1 MRIRNKI
8 LGNYKKNTNTNFQ
21 KIIGGKQMKKTII
34 VFLAIMMSVGLLA
47 ACGSTEK
54 ANKKS
59 GDKKV
64 LVMATS
70 ADYPPFE
77 YVETGKSDEIKGFDV
92 DLAKAIA
99 KNLGYKVEIKDMDF
113 SGLVQS
119 LKSGQADFV
128 LAGMT
133 PTEKRKKNVD
143 FSDIYYT
150 AQHLVVSKKDS
161 GIEKVE
167 DLKGKTVGV
176 QLGSIQEGKA
186 EEINKQV
193 PIKIENRNRIPD
205 LIQEIKS
212 GRFDA
217 AIIEDT
223 VAKGYFEKEQD
234 FKGFT
239 ISDDPKEA
247 GSAIAFPKNSD
258 LTEKFNKELKK
269 MKENGEL
276 QKLVVKW
283 FGGEE

>member
-1 MRIRNKI
+1 MK
-8 LGNYKKNTNTNFQ
+8 
-21 KIIGGKQMKKTII
+21 KIIIFAFTMI
-34 VFLAIMMSVGLLA
+34 LLTGVLS
-47 ACGSTEK
+47 ACG
-54 ANKKS
+54 KS
-59 GDKKV
+59 ENAKTDDKKA

-77 YVETGKSDEIKGFDV
+77 YVETGKSDEIIGFDV

-99 KNLGYKVEIKDMDF
+99 GKLGYEIEVKDTDF
-113 SGLVQS
+113 GGLIQS

-133 PTEKRKKNVD
+133 PTEERKKNVD

-150 AQHLVVSKKDS
+150 ASHMIVSKKDS
-161 GIEKVE
+161 GIETLE

-186 EEINKQV
+186 EEIKETV
-193 PIKIENRNRIPD
+193 AITVENRNRIPE
-205 LIQEIKS
+205 LIQEIKT

-223 VAKGYFEKEQD
+223 VAKGFFENDKELV
-234 FKGFT
+234 GFT
-239 ISDDPKEA
+239 ISDDPEEA
-247 GSAIAFPKNSD
+247 GSAIAFPKNSE
-258 LTEKFNKELKK
+258 LTEKFNKELQK

-276 QKLVVKW
+276 QEIVVKW

>member
-1 MRIRNKI
+1 
-8 LGNYKKNTNTNFQ
+8 
-21 KIIGGKQMKKTII
+21 MKKALIL
-34 VFLAIMMSVGLLA
+34 FMSMILFAGLLA
-47 ACGSTEK
+47 GCGTSEDNKTNEK
-54 ANKKS
+54 N
-59 GDKKV
+59 DNKV

-77 YVETGKSDEIKGFDV
+77 YIETGKSDEIIGFDV
-92 DLAKAIA
+92 DIAKAIA
-99 KNLGYKVEIKDMDF
+99 SKLGYEIQVKDMDF
-113 SGLVQS
+113 GGLVQS

-150 AQHLVVSKKDS
+150 AQHMIISKKDS
-161 GIEKVE
+161 GIETLE
-167 DLKGKTVGV
+167 DLEGKTVGV

-186 EEINKQV
+186 QEINEKV
-193 PIKIENRNRIPD
+193 AIKVVNRNRIPE
-205 LIQEIKS
+205 LIQEMKA

-223 VAKGYFEKEQD
+223 VAKGYFENEKD
-234 FKGFT
+234 LKGFT
-239 ISDDPKEA
+239 ISDDPEEA
-247 GSAIAFPKNSD
+247 GSAIAFPKNSE
-258 LTEKFNKELKK
+258 LTEKFNKELQA

-276 QKLVVKW
+276 QELVVKW

>member
-1 MRIRNKI
+1 
-8 LGNYKKNTNTNFQ
+8 
-21 KIIGGKQMKKTII
+21 MKKGFILLFT
-34 VFLAIMMSVGLLA
+34 MMLTVGLLA
-47 ACGSTEK
+47 ACGTSDK

-77 YVETGKSDEIKGFDV
+77 YVETGKSDEIIGFDA
-92 DLAKAIA
+92 DLATTIGK
-99 KNLGYKVEIKDMDF
+99 KLGYEVKIKDMDF
-113 SGLVQS
+113 SGLIQS

-143 FSDIYYT
+143 FSDIYFT
-150 AQHLVVSKKDS
+150 AHHLIVSKKDS
-161 GIEKVE
+161 GIKSVA

-186 EEINKQV
+186 QEINKEV

-223 VAKGYFEKEQD
+223 VAKGYLAKEKD
-234 FKGFT
+234 FAGF
-239 ISDDPKEA
+239 ILSDDPKEA
-247 GSAIAFPKNSD
+247 GSAIAFPKNSE
-258 LTEKFNKELKK
+258 LTAKFNKELKK
-269 MKENGEL
+269 MKDNGEL

-283 FGGEE
+283 FGGEQ

>member
-1 MRIRNKI
+1 MNKVIGLFLTTI
-8 LGNYKKNTNTNFQ
+8 L
-21 KIIGGKQMKKTII
+21 
-34 VFLAIMMSVGLLA
+34 AVGLLA
-47 ACGSTEK
+47 GCGESK
-54 ANKKS
+54 SANA
-59 GDKKV
+59 GDKT

-77 YVETGKSDEIKGFDV
+77 YIETDKSKEIIGFDV

-99 KNLGYKVEIKDMDF
+99 TKLGYEVKVEDMDF
-113 SGLVQS
+113 GGLVQS

-150 AQHLVVSKKDS
+150 AQHMIISKKDS
-161 GIEKVE
+161 GIETLE

-186 EEINKQV
+186 EEINKTV
-193 PIKIENRNRIPD
+193 AIKVENRNRIPE
-205 LIQEIKS
+205 LIQELKA

-217 AIIEDT
+217 IIIEDT
-223 VAKGYFEKEQD
+223 VAKGYLEKEAD
-234 FKGFT
+234 LTNFT
-239 ISDDPKEA
+239 MSDDPEEA
-247 GSAIAFPKNSD
+247 GSAIAFPKDSE
-258 LTEKFNKELKK
+258 LTNKFNSELKK

-276 QKLVVKW
+276 QELIVKW
-283 FGGEE
+283 FGGEN

>member
-1 MRIRNKI
+1 
-8 LGNYKKNTNTNFQ
+8 
-21 KIIGGKQMKKTII
+21 MKK
-34 VFLAIMMSVGLLA
+34 VLVLFLTTLMTASLLA
-47 ACGSTEK
+47 ACGNSEK
-54 ANKKS
+54 ASKKS
-59 GDKKV
+59 SDKKV

-77 YVETGKSDEIKGFDV
+77 FIESKKSDEIKGFDV
-92 DLAKAIA
+92 DLAKAIGG
-99 KNLGYKVEIKDMDF
+99 KLGYKVEVKDMDF
-113 SGLVQS
+113 NGLVQS

-150 AQHLVVSKKDS
+150 AQHMIVSKKDS
-161 GIEKVE
+161 GIKTLE

-186 EEINKQV
+186 QEISKKV
-193 PIKIENRNRIPD
+193 SIKIENRNRIPD

-223 VAKGYFEKEQD
+223 VAKGYFKNEQD
-234 FKGFT
+234 LQGFS
-239 ISDDPKEA
+239 ISDDPEEA

-258 LTEKFNKELKK
+258 LTEKFNKELNK

-276 QKLVVKW
+276 DKLVVKW
-283 FGGEE
+283 FGADSKQ

>member
-1 MRIRNKI
+1 
-8 LGNYKKNTNTNFQ
+8 
-21 KIIGGKQMKKTII
+21 MKKTLI
-34 VFLAIMMSVGLLA
+34 VLLTMIMAVGVLA
-47 ACGSTEK
+47 ACGTGDN
-54 ANKKS
+54 ANEKS

-77 YVETGKSDEIKGFDV
+77 YVETQKSDEIIGFDV

-99 KNLGYKVEIKDMDF
+99 GKLGYEVEIKDMDF
-113 SGLVQS
+113 GGLVQS

-150 AQHLVVSKKDS
+150 AQHMIVSKKDS
-161 GIEKVE
+161 GIDTIE
-167 DLKGKTVGV
+167 DLKGKTIGV

-186 EEINKQV
+186 QEINKQV
-193 PIKIENRNRIPD
+193 PLKIENRNRIPD

-223 VAKGYFEKEQD
+223 VAAGYFEKETD
-234 FKGFT
+234 FTGFT
-239 ISDDPKEA
+239 LSDDPEEA

-258 LTEKFNKELKK
+258 LTEKFNKELKN

-276 QKLVVKW
+276 QELIVKW
-283 FGGEE
+283 FGGEK

>member
-1 MRIRNKI
+1 
-8 LGNYKKNTNTNFQ
+8 
-21 KIIGGKQMKKTII
+21 MKKAVILILTM
-34 VFLAIMMSVGLLA
+34 VMSVGLLA
-47 ACGSTEK
+47 ACGTSDN

-77 YVETGKSDEIKGFDV
+77 YVETKKSDDIIGFDV

-99 KNLGYKVEIKDMDF
+99 GKLGYTVNVKDMDF
-113 SGLVQS
+113 GGLVQS
-119 LKSGQADFV
+119 LKSGQADLV

-150 AQHLVVSKKDS
+150 AHHLIISKKDS
-161 GIEKVE
+161 GIEKLE

-186 EEINKQV
+186 QEINKQI

-205 LIQEIKS
+205 LIQEMKS

-223 VAKGYFEKEQD
+223 VAKGYFEKEKD

-239 ISDDPKEA
+239 ISDDPNEA
-247 GSAIAFPKNSD
+247 GSAIAFPKNSE
-258 LTEKFNKELKK
+258 LTAKFNKELKK

-283 FGGEE
+283 FGGEK